1 MMIHL
6 WARLSI
12 YVSLKLGSLK
22 RRGQEDRHGDVVST
36 HTHTPYHGGFNKK
49 KEQEGEEAMG
59 VDRNPIIDRKG
70 IYWEEDLG
78 DGSYSEG

>member
-1 MMIHL
+1 MEML
-6 WARLSI
+6 FL
-12 YVSLKLGSLK
+12 
-22 RRGQEDRHGDVVST
+22 

-49 KEQEGEEAMG
+49 KEEEGEEAMG